1 MRTTATRLDRI
12 KSFHVMALL
21 DRAKQLEV
29 QGLDVIHLE
38 VGEPDFATPDNV
50 VAAGV
55 TALQQGKTRYTAP
68 AGLPE
73 LRRAIAGFYR
83 RRYGVDV
90 DPARVVVTPGAS
102 GAISL
107 VTALLF
113 NPGDGVLLADPGYPC
128 NDNFLHL
135 LGAEPQRVAVGPDSA
150 YQLTAAQVEQHWQ
163 ANTRGVWVASPSNPT
178 GTLLSRDALAAIHQA
193 VDAKEGALLVDE
205 IYHGLTYGMDAATAL
220 ALPDTRDS
228 LFVINSFSKYFNMT
242 GWRLGWLVAP
252 ACHVEA
258 LDRLAQNFF
267 LAPPTAAQY
276 AALEAFSDTS
286 IAVYEQRR
294 EILHQR
300 RDYLLQALPAL
311 GLKIPCVPQ
320 GAFYL
325 YCDVAAITGD
335 SFVFCRQLLEQT
347 GVAITPGIDFGDHQ
361 ANHHVRIA
369 YTQDLERLALAVQR
383 LGDFIARYQEV

>member
-1 MRTTATRLDRI
+1 MDTAARVNRI

-21 DRAKQLEV
+21 DRAKQLEA
-29 QGLDVIHLE
+29 QGRDIIHLE

-50 VAAGV
+50 VEAGV
-55 TALQQGKTRYTAP
+55 AAMRQGKTRYTAP
-68 AGLPE
+68 SGLPE

-83 RRYGVDV
+83 QRYGVTV
-90 DPARVVVTPGAS
+90 DPCRVIVTPGAS

-135 LGAEPQRVAVGPDSA
+135 LGALPQRIAVGPDTG
-150 YQLTAAQVEQHWQ
+150 YQLTADQVANHWQ
-163 ANTRGVWVASPSNPT
+163 DHTRGVWVASPSNPT
-178 GTLLSRDALAAIHQA
+178 GTLLNLASLQALHAA
-193 VDAKEGALLVDE
+193 VDARKGALLVDE
-205 IYHGLTYGMDAATAL
+205 IYHGLTYGVDAPTAL
-220 ALPDTRDS
+220 ALPDPQSS

-252 ACHVEA
+252 ECHVEA

-267 LAPPTAAQY
+267 LAPPTVAQY

-286 IAVYEQRR
+286 IALYEQRR
-294 EILHQR
+294 QILQQR

-311 GLKIPCVPQ
+311 GFQIRCVPQ

-325 YCDVAAITGD
+325 YCDVSAITGD
-335 SFVFCRQLLEQT
+335 SFAFCQQLLEQT
-347 GVAITPGIDFGDHQ
+347 GVAITPGIDFGDYEAQ
-361 ANHHVRIA
+361 QHVRIA
-369 YTQDLERLALAVQR
+369 YTQGQERLAQAVAR
-383 LGDFIARYQEV
+383 IGGFIGKGAEA